1 MNNILFDLTRMSKSR
16 LDTTGAK
23 LFAEDGSYLSQAETD
38 PGAASVRARRMERRW
53 ALEAWL
59 RRLKGRKK

>member
-23 LFAEDGSYLSQAETD
+23 LFERYAIRSVQTQTGED
-38 PGAASVRARRMERRW
+38 
-53 ALEAWL
+53 
-59 RRLKGRKK
+59 